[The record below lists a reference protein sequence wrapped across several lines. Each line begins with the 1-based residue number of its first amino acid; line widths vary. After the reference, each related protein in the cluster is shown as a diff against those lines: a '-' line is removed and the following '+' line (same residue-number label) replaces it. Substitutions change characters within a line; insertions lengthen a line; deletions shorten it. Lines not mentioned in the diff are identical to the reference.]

1 MWHEVVTKE
10 ATAFNAGPLGTTL
23 CRVSVW
29 LDGDTGR
36 LIQTFLGSVFT
47 IGLDDRSRFLL

>member
-1 MWHEVVTKE
+1 MKWSETP
-10 ATAFNAGPLGTTL
+10 ASGAGPLRTNL

-36 LIQTFLGSVFT
+36 LIQTFLGSGFT
-47 IGLDDRSRFLL
+47 IGFDNRSRFLP

>member
-1 MWHEVVTKE
+1 MKWSETP
-10 ATAFNAGPLGTTL
+10 ASGAGPLRTTL